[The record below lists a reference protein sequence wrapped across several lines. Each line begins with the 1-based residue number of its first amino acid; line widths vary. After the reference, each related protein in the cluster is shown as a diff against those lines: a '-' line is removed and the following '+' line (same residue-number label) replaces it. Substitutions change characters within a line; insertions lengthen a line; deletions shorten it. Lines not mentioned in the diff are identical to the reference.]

1 MANKYCLNEY
11 IFMLNVCVCVYD
23 FVLNV
28 WLKLVQSKYNGGLK
42 FKVCSMYLKLAVG
55 FADIFCFFQRN
66 SSSFIYKRQ

>member
-1 MANKYCLNEY
+1 M
-11 IFMLNVCVCVYD
+11 CVCVYD

-55 FADIFCFFQRN
+55 FADIFAFFKETVVALFTN
-66 SSSFIYKRQ
+66 GSSFFFEIDE